1 MSRIRNPVRYRH
13 IKAAAIL
20 ISLLPGLLTSQPARA
35 YWELTPRI
43 EGGITTE
50 TNPYNRIETQSYDGA
65 TGAFADFRLEGSLQ
79 TPRDVVTL
87 TPRLRS
93 SRFAGSNEPLDDDD
107 YWINLDATHYWDT
120 ANANLGVMYR
130 DNGIRT
136 SEFNTANPGQTR
148 DDSQST
154 WSFDPSLSYIFSA
167 RNSIQ
172 LTANWTDITYDAPPQ
187 SGYYDYTNG
196 SIQATWIH
204 AFSEKTSALVAVN
217 GGSFKASDPYSASRN
232 NTDSFGGTL
241 ALERKLSP
249 TLTTTVTLGSSRST
263 QDVEGLFFDP
273 ENPGF
278 LCPTYPFAL
287 CSISE
292 NSNNFVG
299 GITLRQQSEV
309 MTTTIDYSQSQAPRS
324 NGTSVVSESFRVN
337 FQRTLSRKLDGSFN
351 LLYTSDSALGNYGRQ
366 DRAYFSGNAAL
377 RYRLTRTLAVNGS
390 YNYSV
395 NNDDANGAKQKNNS
409 LFFSLIYTGVG
420 IRR

>member
-1 MSRIRNPVRYRH
+1 MRH
-13 IKAAAIL
+13 QHLRSAVTAL
-20 ISLLPGLLTSQPARA
+20 SLLLPCLMASTPARA
-35 YWELTPRI
+35 YWELIPRI
-43 EGGITTE
+43 EGGVTAE
-50 TNPYNRIETQSYDGA
+50 TNPYNRIETQSYDSA
-65 TGAFADFRLEGSLQ
+65 SGAFADFRLESSLQ

-120 ANANLGVMYR
+120 ANANLGVVYR

-172 LTANWTDITYDAPPQ
+172 LTANWTDIAYDAPPQ

-204 AFSEKTSALVAVN
+204 AFSPKTSVLAAIN
-217 GGSFKASDPYSASRN
+217 GGSFKANDPDSASKN

-241 ALERKLSP
+241 ALERKLSS

-263 QDVEGLFFDP
+263 QDVEGLFYDP
-273 ENPGF
+273 YNPGF

-287 CSISE
+287 CSITDK
-292 NSNNFVG
+292 SNNFVG
-299 GITLRQQSEV
+299 GITLRQTSEV

-324 NGTSVVSESFRVN
+324 NGTSVVSESFRIN
-337 FQRTLSRKLDGSFN
+337 FQRLLSQRLDGSFN

-366 DRAYFSGNAAL
+366 DRTYFAGNAAL